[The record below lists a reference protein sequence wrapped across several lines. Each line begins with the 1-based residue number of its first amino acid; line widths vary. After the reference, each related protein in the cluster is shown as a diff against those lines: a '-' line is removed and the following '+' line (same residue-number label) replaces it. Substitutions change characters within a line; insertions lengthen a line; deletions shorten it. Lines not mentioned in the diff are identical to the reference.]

1 MFVEEL
7 TPFARLSV
15 VGLTFIAGQLLLQS
29 PEEDAFWIFIS
40 LMDSHLRPYFSSNA
54 VQLDIDASLFAKALE
69 TVNPSIAKKLF
80 VDMAIAPIRVCRPWS
95 VSFSFPPECFNLQ
108 FVWL

>member
-1 MFVEEL
+1 VEEL
-7 TPFARLSV
+7 TLFTRLSV

-40 LMDSHLRPYFSSNA
+40 LMDSHLRPYFSSNS

-69 TVNPSIAKKLF
+69 TVSPSIAKKLF
-80 VDMAIAPIRVCRPWS
+80 VEMAIAPIRVCRPWS
-95 VSFSFPPECFNLQ
+95 VPFSSSSETFNLQ
-108 FVWL
+108 FIWS